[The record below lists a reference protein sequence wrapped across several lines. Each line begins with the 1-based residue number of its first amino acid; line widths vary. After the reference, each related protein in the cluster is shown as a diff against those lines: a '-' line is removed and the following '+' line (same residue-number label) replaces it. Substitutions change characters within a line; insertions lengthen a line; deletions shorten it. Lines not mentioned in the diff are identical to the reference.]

1 MGDTYKRLDWILLI
15 HDVVSHSIDKNDILM
30 SPKIE
35 EAMMGLRKYMFKN
48 VYTNPLAKS
57 EETKAKGNA

>member
-1 MGDTYKRLDWILLI
+1 M
-15 HDVVSHSIDKNDILM
+15 VSNSVDKNDILM
-30 SPKIE
+30 SPKVE

-57 EETKAKGNA
+57 EETKAKAMLKMLFEYYMKI